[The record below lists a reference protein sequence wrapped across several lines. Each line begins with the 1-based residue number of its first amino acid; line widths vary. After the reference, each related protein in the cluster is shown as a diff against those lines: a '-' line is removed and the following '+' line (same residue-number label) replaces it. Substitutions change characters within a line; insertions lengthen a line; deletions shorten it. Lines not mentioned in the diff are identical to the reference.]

1 LIIQDCCVA
10 IFAAAIE
17 ASLEAIWSALLVT
30 TIGTLPP
37 KTIPAAQA
45 PKKYT
50 IIFDKEFPDFDWKN
64 TPAYKHPGGK
74 DCPCP
79 KHEYVREQVKFT
91 KQVNETGKDAR
102 VTLKFCPE
110 HYNVYMNEVIP
121 AMPMKYK
128 ILTKIALKIGAIKVV
143 VLKHMQSD
151 LCFYCRFGSGGH
163 GKKSELPPLP

>member
-1 LIIQDCCVA
+1 MYYYCMAWTILIKNFQIL
-10 IFAAAIE
+10 IGKIRLRI
-17 ASLEAIWSALLVT
+17 SILV
-30 TIGTLPP
+30 
-37 KTIPAAQA
+37 
-45 PKKYT
+45 
-50 IIFDKEFPDFDWKN
+50 
-64 TPAYKHPGGK
+64 GK

-163 GKKSELPPLP
+163 GKKSELPPMP

>member
-1 LIIQDCCVA
+1 MDD
-10 IFAAAIE
+10 
-17 ASLEAIWSALLVT
+17 
-30 TIGTLPP
+30 
-37 KTIPAAQA
+37 
-45 PKKYT
+45 
-50 IIFDKEFPDFDWKN
+50 FDKEFPDFDWKN

-151 LCFYCRFGSGGH
+151 LCF
-163 GKKSELPPLP
+163 